1 MLRLLLML
9 YTVWAGT
16 VAAAAARSDEFKVK
30 RRGPFEFAEAPRVS
44 RKGDHLTVRFKT
56 KAFCDA
62 TVTIE
67 DTAAKSGGL
76 PKIVRHLASGVLGP
90 NAPGPFRK
98 NSLEQTLV
106 WDGKDDQGLYIDGV
120 DALTVRVSL
129 GLKAR
134 FERTLHWSPY
144 RRTSPGNRPLIAPA
158 PEGVYV
164 FEGGGC
170 DHVRLFD
177 HEGDYI
183 RSVYPFPPDRSLP
196 GAKAG
201 PDALKVALSNVNGL
215 EWQQYP
221 QDGRWLPKFNG
232 YVYGTLFTS
241 GTSAGRHRQDAKY
254 GCAASAFAAS
264 PAGDPEARP
273 LAVIMYSLNR
283 LAGDGT
289 TGGLPLEGPKT
300 EVERPVREGC
310 KFIGPRSA
318 TFSPDG
324 RWIYMTGYEAG
335 HGGRLKWLPA
345 VLRLEYRAN
354 RPPELFLGSLK
365 WGDEGDDNRHFRCPL
380 SVACDSEGRVYVADS
395 MNHRIQVYTPDG
407 KHFKTVKDVFKPVE
421 VQVHPKSGDIYVAS
435 WMVLTPYERGRVKP
449 VLTHYGPL
457 EKPIKKAS
465 YPLEFAGHSGITT
478 MNRRRGLQHG
488 VTFDF
493 YTDPPTLWM
502 VPGTAGWTEK
512 LMQLREAFKGRN
524 RSRWAP
530 AHCRLYVEKDGKL
543 VRKRAFADDVARAMR
558 RVDPPGGSGTD
569 RQRMYVSPKT
579 GKLYIAESDGEWVG
593 NAFGRMLEVDPNG
606 WRTRFVRLPFAAEEV
621 AFDLDGLLLTRYANL
636 FVARYDLKSMREV
649 PFDYGE
655 DRAKPKVISAIPLPS
670 HGLPAWFHQGGFA
683 VSPKGHIVVSC
694 FNSKKLEIRMPGAF
708 HKKFEDGKPY
718 TPPMYPGR
726 YRWGEI
732 HIF

>member
-1 MLRLLLML
+1 M
-9 YTVWAGT
+9 AGDL
-16 VAAAAARSDEFKVK
+16 AQFEIKRS
-30 RRGPFEFAEAPRVS
+30 GPFEFAEKPTVTRNGDRV
-44 RKGDHLTVRFKT
+44 TIRFKT
-56 KAFCDA
+56 KAFCDV
-62 TVTIE
+62 TVAIE
-67 DTAAKSGGL
+67 DSTMRVAGG
-76 PKIVRHLASGVLGP
+76 PKIIRHLASGVLGP
-90 NAPGPFRK
+90 NAPAPFEK

-106 WDGKDDQGLYIDGV
+106 WDGKDDAGKYV
-120 DALTVRVSL
+120 DEVDRLAVRVSL
-129 GLKAR
+129 GLKPR

-177 HEGDYI
+177 HEGNYI
-183 RSVYPFPPDRSLP
+183 RTVYPFPPDRSLP

-201 PDALKVALSNVNGL
+201 PNALKVALSRVEGL
-215 EWQQYP
+215 KWLRYP
-221 QDGRWLPKFNG
+221 QDGRWLPRFNG
-232 YVYGTLFTS
+232 YVYSTFFTS

-264 PAGDPEARP
+264 PAGDAKARP
-273 LAVIMYSLNR
+273 LALVMYSLNR

-300 EVERPVREGC
+300 EVKRPVRKGC

-318 TFSPDG
+318 AFSPDG
-324 RWIYMTGYEAG
+324 RWLYMTGYEAG
-335 HGGRLKWLPA
+335 HAGRLKWLPA

-354 RPPELFLGSLK
+354 KPPELFVGSMK
-365 WGDEGDDNRHFRCPL
+365 WDDEGDDNRHFRCPL
-380 SVACDSEGRVYVADS
+380 SVACDSKGRVYVADS

-407 KHFKTVKDVFKPVE
+407 EHVKTVKNVFKPVE
-421 VQVHPKSGDIYVAS
+421 VQVHPKTGDIYVSS
-435 WMVLTPYERGRVKP
+435 WMVLTRYEGKGRVKP
-449 VLTHYGPL
+449 VFTHYGPL
-457 EKPIKKAS
+457 ENPVRKAS
-465 YPLEFAGHSGITT
+465 SPLEFAGHSEITT

-512 LMQLREAFKGRN
+512 LMQLREAFEGRN

-543 VRKRAFADDVARAMR
+543 VRKRSFAEDVAKAMR

-569 RQRMYVSPKT
+569 RQRMYVNPKT

-593 NAFGRMLEVDPNG
+593 NCFSRVLEIDPRT
-606 WRTRFVRLPFAAEEV
+606 WRTRFVRLPFPAEDI
-621 AFDLDGLLLTRYANL
+621 AFDLNGLLYARTHL
-636 FVARYDLKSMREV
+636 IVARYDPKNMREV

-655 DRAKPKVISAIPLPS
+655 QRAEPKVLSAIPLPS

-683 VSPKGHIVVSC
+683 VVSLALHL
-694 FNSKKLEIRMPGAF
+694 SY
-708 HKKFEDGKPY
+708 H
-718 TPPMYPGR
+718 
-726 YRWGEI
+726 
-732 HIF
+732 